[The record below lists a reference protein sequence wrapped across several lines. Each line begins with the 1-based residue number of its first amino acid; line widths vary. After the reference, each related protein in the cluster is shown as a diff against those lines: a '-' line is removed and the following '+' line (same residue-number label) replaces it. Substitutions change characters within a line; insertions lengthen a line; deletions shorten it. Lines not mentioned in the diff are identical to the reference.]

1 MGHYLTYESLRHNQL
16 PFTFKDH
23 WVMATLSFLPLR
35 PHASAKVSWRRG
47 LRSPWLCDHPKSCG
61 GPALQVVGKRG
72 LSAALVQAPVPC
84 HASWPCAR
92 LSKRVVQP
100 AGKSRYLDRQTVG
113 GPSDSYS
120 LHSEALWATKGVSQ
134 TSAYIRVRKKGSML
148 SQTKS
153 SIQAFTFVKC
163 FWERITVWRNSEVK
177 VLDSI
182 VPWRG
187 DVEGH
192 FQKDFVKNL
201 NKQVCGLRGEPACR
215 LNCPARH
222 RHYSGLGVLARVH
235 KNQCLF

>member
-1 MGHYLTYESLRHNQL
+1 MKKKQYSLESKEDWRITFEWGTEFITSLLILLRLVSLWALYTLKWTLVLMGHYLTYESLRHNQL

-100 AGKSRYLDRQTVG
+100 AGMSRYLERQTAG
-113 GPSDSYS
+113 GHLTLTHCTAKLFGPQRGFSNLGLYQS
-120 LHSEALWATKGVSQ
+120 SQ
-134 TSAYIRVRKKGSML
+134 ERKH
-148 SQTKS
+148 
-153 SIQAFTFVKC
+153 A
-163 FWERITVWRNSEVK
+163 
-177 VLDSI
+177 
-182 VPWRG
+182 
-187 DVEGH
+187 
-192 FQKDFVKNL
+192 
-201 NKQVCGLRGEPACR
+201 
-215 LNCPARH
+215 
-222 RHYSGLGVLARVH
+222 
-235 KNQCLF
+235 